1 MGFTMNFRQLL
12 LTVFAFAL
20 SQCLYAQPF
29 PLSSHNVWN
38 PQTDQP
44 AFTGISDGVRLVGGY
59 RYQWT
64 GIEGAPMTAYAGAD
78 MPLPIKNS
86 SGGIWLNHDRT
97 GAMSF
102 TQARIAYAYKIRVAK
117 HFISAGIHAGVVSIG
132 LDGNKLTTPGGQ
144 GGNNDDLLPGA
155 RNSGLR
161 PEIGAGLV
169 YHHDKFYAGVFINNA
184 AGLSS
189 RIDGIASSFNADYG
203 RYVGFQGGASIRLSD
218 NISLDPMLLVRT
230 DFNNYQ
236 IELVALT
243 SLKERFSLGAGFRG
257 YNNNS
262 IESLLTLMKIGITE
276 NLAVRYSYDVNLLAL
291 NAVSRGSHEI
301 SIGYLIPKEAPSRK
315 GKIINHP
322 RYL

>member
-1 MGFTMNFRQLL
+1 MLLAASTLL
-12 LTVFAFAL
+12 LGRSL
-20 SQCLYAQPF
+20 QAQSF
-29 PLSSHNVWN
+29 PVSSHNIWN

-44 AFTGISDGVRLVGGY
+44 AFTGISKGIRLVGGY

-86 SGGIWLNHDRT
+86 SGGVWLNYDRT

-102 TQARIAYAYKIRVAK
+102 TQARIAYAYKIPVAK
-117 HFISAGIHAGVVSIG
+117 NFISAGIHAGIVSIG
-132 LDGNKLTTPGGQ
+132 LDGSKLTTPGGQ

-155 RNSGLR
+155 KNSGIR

-169 YHHDKFYAGVFINNA
+169 FHHDKFYAGVFINNA

-189 RIDGIASSFNADYG
+189 RVDGLTSSFNADYG
-203 RYVGFQGGASIRLSD
+203 RYVGFQGGASIRLSE
-218 NISLDPMLLVRT
+218 NVSFNPMLLYRT
-230 DFNNYQ
+230 DFTNHQ

-262 IESLLTLMKIGITE
+262 IESLLALMKIGITKDLE
-276 NLAVRYSYDVNLLAL
+276 IRYSYDVNLLAL
-291 NAVSRGSHEI
+291 NAVSRGSHEF
-301 SIGYLIPKEAPSRK
+301 SIGYIIPKEAPSRK